1 MQPADRGDYPFAS
14 NREASL
20 PAPIPS
26 ATHHHSAAT
35 LKKGDDP
42 IPCPHFSISITSRG
56 KGQSAMAG
64 ASYYLGQKLYSEYD
78 HEWKYPHSDPK
89 RVRYTEIMLPS
100 NAPPEYADR
109 QTLWNAV
116 DAVEKSS
123 KAQTARRFTITL
135 PRELTFKQNLALIR
149 DYCSKQFVDKGM
161 ICDLYYHDSGN
172 GNPHVHLMLTMRA
185 MDENGR
191 WLPKTKTAYV
201 LDENGKRIRGAN
213 GKWLRERIDTV
224 DWNEQKYA
232 EIWRHEWEVAQNN
245 ALEAAG
251 RTERIDMRSYERQ
264 GITDLEPQIHLGP
277 EAAALERKGIST
289 ARGEHNREI
298 KHVNALI
305 RGLQKT
311 IAALGEWLQ
320 GIKETLS
327 RHETISN
334 PDDYSLGEVLL
345 SYLELRKADREFWG
359 HRAQTKASL
368 KDLQA
373 ILNAISFLK
382 ERELDT
388 VHALGEY
395 LSRTNERMN
404 ELRKKVRSKEQRI
417 RDIDALLNAD
427 KTVHDLQSMYDE
439 YSNIRW
445 KSVKERFATAH
456 ADELEQYK
464 KAQRLLHKFGLSH
477 PIDRKSLREEKAQFE
492 QEIEALRPDV
502 DAVQAELDELKTVRY
517 WVRKVVPDA
526 LPIRAEHSQPSL
538 NETIEISRN
547 QNDLAQLL
555 ERSAKQIVVSQ
566 QDKEQLTARRQNKL
580 IL

>member
-1 MQPADRGDYPFAS
+1 
-14 NREASL
+14 
-20 PAPIPS
+20 
-26 ATHHHSAAT
+26 
-35 LKKGDDP
+35 
-42 IPCPHFSISITSRG
+42 
-56 KGQSAMAG
+56 MAG

-89 RVRYTEIMLPS
+89 RVRYTEVMLPS
-100 NAPPEYADR
+100 NAPPAYADR
-109 QTLWNAV
+109 QALWNAV
-116 DAVEKSS
+116 DAAEKSN

-135 PRELTFKQNLALIR
+135 PRELTFEQNLALIR
-149 DYCSKQFVDKGM
+149 DYCTKQFVDKGM

-201 LDENGKRIRGAN
+201 LDDNGQRIRETN
-213 GKWLRERIDTV
+213 GKWLRERMDTV
-224 DWNEQKYA
+224 DWNDQKYA
-232 EIWRHEWEVAQNN
+232 EIWRHEWEIAQNN

-264 GITDLEPQIHLGP
+264 GITDLVPQIHLGP

-289 ARGEHNREI
+289 TRGEHNREI

-311 IAALGEWLQ
+311 IIELNEWLQ
-320 GIKETLS
+320 KIRETILQ
-327 RHETISN
+327 HETITN
-334 PDDYSLGEVLL
+334 PDDYNLDEVLL
-345 SYLELRKADREFWG
+345 SYLELRKADREFWE

-404 ELRKKVRSKEQRI
+404 ELRKEVRSKEQRI
-417 RDIDALLNAD
+417 RDIDALLNAA

-439 YSNIRW
+439 YSSIRW
-445 KSVKERFATAH
+445 KGTKERFATAH

-477 PIDRKSLREEKAQFE
+477 PIDRKSLRVEKAQLE

-502 DAVQAELDELKTVRY
+502 EAVQAELDELKTVRY

-526 LPIRAEHSQPSL
+526 LPSRAENGKSSL
-538 NETIEISRN
+538 YETMQTAQSK
-547 QNDLAQLL
+547 NDLSDLL
-555 ERSAKQIVVSQ
+555 ERSAKQVIEPNQVETQ
-566 QDKEQLTARRQNKL
+566 RTPQRQRNETL
-580 IL
+580 

>member
-1 MQPADRGDYPFAS
+1 MPATVRQA
-14 NREASL
+14 L

-26 ATHHHSAAT
+26 ATHHDSAAA

-56 KGQSAMAG
+56 KNQSAMAG
-64 ASYYLGQKLYSEYD
+64 ASYYLGQKLYSEYE

-89 RVRYTEIMLPS
+89 RVRYTEVMLPP

-116 DAVEKSS
+116 DAAEKSN

-135 PRELTFKQNLALIR
+135 PRELTFEQNLSLIR
-149 DYCSKQFVDKGM
+149 EYCAKQFVDKGM

-185 MDENGR
+185 MDEQGR

-201 LDENGKRIRGAN
+201 LDENGERVRGDN
-213 GKWLRERIDTV
+213 GNWLRERMDTV
-224 DWNEQKYA
+224 DWNDQKYA
-232 EIWRHEWEVAQNN
+232 EIWRHEWEIAQNN
-245 ALEAAG
+245 ALEVAG

-277 EAAALERKGIST
+277 EAAALERKGIPT
-289 ARGEHNREI
+289 TRGEHNRTI
-298 KHVNALI
+298 KHVNTLI
-305 RGLQKT
+305 RGLQKA
-311 IAALGEWLQ
+311 IANLAEWLR

-334 PDDYSLGEVLL
+334 PDDYNLGEVLL
-345 SYLELRKADREFWG
+345 SYLELRKADREFWN
-359 HRAQTKASL
+359 HRAQTRASL

-395 LSRTNERMN
+395 LSRIDTQTN
-404 ELRKKVRSKEQRI
+404 ELRKEVRGKEQRI

-427 KTVHDLQSMYDE
+427 KTVHDLQSVYDE

-445 KSVKERFATAH
+445 KGTKERFVTTH
-456 ADELEQYK
+456 TDELEQYK

-477 PIDRKSLREEKAQFE
+477 PIDRKSLRAEKAQLE
-492 QEIEALRPDV
+492 QKIEALRPDV

-526 LPIRAEHSQPSL
+526 LPSRAENGKSSL
-538 NETIEISRN
+538 YETMQTAQSK
-547 QNDLAQLL
+547 NDLSDLL
-555 ERSAKQIVVSQ
+555 ERSAKQIIAPNQ
-566 QDKEQLTARRQNKL
+566 IETQRTLQHQRNETL
-580 IL
+580 

>member
-1 MQPADRGDYPFAS
+1 
-14 NREASL
+14 
-20 PAPIPS
+20 
-26 ATHHHSAAT
+26 
-35 LKKGDDP
+35 
-42 IPCPHFSISITSRG
+42 
-56 KGQSAMAG
+56 MAG

-116 DAVEKSS
+116 DAAEKSN

-135 PRELTFKQNLALIR
+135 PRELTFEQNLALIR
-149 DYCSKQFVDKGM
+149 EYCTKQFVDKGM

-201 LDENGKRIRGAN
+201 LNENGQRIRGGN
-213 GKWLRERIDTV
+213 GKWLRERMDTV
-224 DWNEQKYA
+224 DWNDQKYA
-232 EIWRHEWEVAQNN
+232 EIWRHEWEIAQNN

-277 EAAALERKGIST
+277 EAAALERKGILT
-289 ARGEHNREI
+289 TRGEHNRAI

-305 RGLQKT
+305 RGLQKA

-334 PDDYSLGEVLL
+334 PDDYNLGEVLL
-345 SYLELRKADREFWG
+345 SYLELRKADREFWN

-395 LSRTNERMN
+395 LSRIDTQMN
-404 ELRKKVRSKEQRI
+404 DLRKKVRSKEQRI
-417 RDIDALLNAD
+417 RDIDALNWAMFELFNFKEGSNVSPTYSLKTTLNIGA
-427 KTVHDLQSMYDE
+427 E
-439 YSNIRW
+439 YAILNRMISFGIL
-445 KSVKERFATAH
+445 SSTRFAGHYTYAEGM
-456 ADELEQYK
+456 AVVNFRPLSW
-464 KAQRLLHKFGLSH
+464 LHLAVNGSYSTYGAGMGALINICPNGFNLFIGCDCITPTMRYNNQMIPINPVNANVRVGIAFPFG
-477 PIDRKSLREEKAQFE
+477 
-492 QEIEALRPDV
+492 
-502 DAVQAELDELKTVRY
+502 
-517 WVRKVVPDA
+517 
-526 LPIRAEHSQPSL
+526 
-538 NETIEISRN
+538 
-547 QNDLAQLL
+547 
-555 ERSAKQIVVSQ
+555 
-566 QDKEQLTARRQNKL
+566 KL
-580 IL
+580 

>member
-1 MQPADRGDYPFAS
+1 MPATGRQA
-14 NREASL
+14 L

-26 ATHHHSAAT
+26 ATHHDSAAA
-35 LKKGDDP
+35 LKKGDDS

-56 KGQSAMAG
+56 KNQSAMAG

-89 RVRYTEIMLPS
+89 RVRYTEVLLPP

-116 DAVEKSS
+116 DAAEKSN
-123 KAQTARRFTITL
+123 KAQTARRFTIAL
-135 PRELTFKQNLALIR
+135 PKELTFEQNLTLIR
-149 DYCSKQFVDKGM
+149 DYCAKQFVDKGM

-201 LDENGKRIRGAN
+201 LDENGQRIRGDN
-213 GKWLRERIDTV
+213 GKWLRERMDTV
-224 DWNEQKYA
+224 DWNDQKYA
-232 EIWRHEWEVAQNN
+232 EIWRHEWELAQNN

-251 RTERIDMRSYERQ
+251 RTERVDMRSYERQ

-277 EAAALERKGIST
+277 EAAALERKGVPT
-289 ARGEHNREI
+289 TRGEHNREI
-298 KHVNALI
+298 KHVNTLI

-334 PDDYSLGEVLL
+334 PDDYNLGEVLL
-345 SYLELRKADREFWG
+345 SYLELRKADREFWE

-404 ELRKKVRSKEQRI
+404 ELRKEVRGKEQRI
-417 RDIDALLNAD
+417 RDIGALLNAD
-427 KTVHDLQSMYDE
+427 KTVHDLQPVYSE
-439 YSNIRW
+439 YSNIHW

-464 KAQRLLHKFGLSH
+464 KAQRLLHKFGLSQ
-477 PIDRKSLREEKAQFE
+477 PIDRKSLRAEKAQLE

-517 WVRKVVPDA
+517 WVRKVIPDA
-526 LPIRAEHSQPSL
+526 LTSRTESGSSSVRETMETYQNV
-538 NETIEISRN
+538 NELSE
-547 QNDLAQLL
+547 LL
-555 ERSAKQIVVSQ
+555 EQTAKQIADPNNEITQ
-566 QDKEQLTARRQNKL
+566 HTKQHQRNETL
-580 IL
+580 